1 MEYVISIVCSV
12 VSATLVFLLQS
23 QIKEN
28 RRLAREKELEQSN
41 AETKRAEREEALEEG
56 VRQLLSVELEE
67 LYDRY
72 SDKETVSTR
81 VYSRWKK
88 LHKAY
93 KGLNGN
99 GTFKHM
105 DEEMEKKHI
114 DNNEMVGNS

>member
-28 RRLAREKELEQSN
+28 RRLAREKELELSN
-41 AETKRAEREEALEEG
+41 AEEERVKRDNALEEG

-67 LYDRY
+67 LYDKH
-72 SDKETVSTR
+72 SDKEKVLTKINSHC
-81 VYSRWKK
+81 KK

-114 DNNEMVGNS
+114 DNND

>member
-41 AETKRAEREEALEEG
+41 AETKRAEREDALEEG

-72 SDKETVSTR
+72 SDKETVPTR
-81 VYSRWKK
+81 IYSRWKK